1 MTANLFREY
10 ASNENNVDWKNHI
23 EREIPLYQRKNDIR
37 SEYERDYTRI
47 LHSLAYRRLKHK
59 TQVFLILVMTI
70 YAQEWSMYSM
80 WNLSV
85 VR

>member
-37 SEYERDYTRI
+37 WIVNTFSD
-47 LHSLAYRRLKHK
+47 K
-59 TQVFLILVMTI
+59 FF
-70 YAQEWSMYSM
+70 
-80 WNLSV
+80 
-85 VR
+85 